1 MKRFTTSLYAAAAVA
16 LALAAT
22 APAHAAAITGTNL
35 DFEAATPTPL
45 APNSDQ
51 FEGANTGT
59 AAIPGW
65 TIDSFN
71 GSTAQAGVWAPQAGG
86 VFFNSPQTWDGHQV
100 GFLTS
105 FPGVNGSNIS
115 QNLNGTFS
123 GNPGTVSVSLLIG
136 EALGMNLT
144 PTSDS
149 ITLLANGV
157 AIGTENLTAA
167 LGGLNLTSG
176 AFDTNVFN
184 FNISA
189 GLATALSGE
198 TLGLELANNSDPSYF
213 FVDSIGINGGSAV
226 NANGGGGGGNPGGG
240 GGNPGGGGGGN
251 NVPEPAS
258 LSLLAV
264 ALLGYAMWR
273 RNGKD
278 TGASFSAA

>member
-1 MKRFTTSLYAAAAVA
+1 MSLMKRFTTSLYAAAAVA

-71 GSTAQAGVWAPQAGG
+71 GSTAQAGVWAPQA
-86 VFFNSPQTWDGHQV
+86 
-100 GFLTS
+100 
-105 FPGVNGSNIS
+105 GVNGSNIS

-273 RNGKD
+273 RNGK
-278 TGASFSAA
+278 GIGPSFSAAA